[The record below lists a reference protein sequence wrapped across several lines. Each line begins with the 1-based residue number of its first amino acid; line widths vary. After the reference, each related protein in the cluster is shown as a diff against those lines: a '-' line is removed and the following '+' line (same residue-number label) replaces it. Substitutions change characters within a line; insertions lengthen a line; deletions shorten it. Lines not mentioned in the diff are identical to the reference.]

1 MGGESMDE
9 IKRYTDG
16 EWAEREKS
24 YTGQLEA
31 INLPEQPST
40 ADLLRILAQ
49 LDRLYCQ
56 ARLELCH
63 WKRRGEWVE
72 LQYRREYTKAYCEV
86 REQGKTEKDRE
97 VLVNQQ
103 LAKVQIEG
111 RPADE
116 ARYIAEHRLWFME
129 TMIDILR
136 RKYDLV
142 GVTARS
148 IHGQISF

>member
-1 MGGESMDE
+1 MDE
-9 IKRYTDG
+9 FKRYTDI
-16 EWAEREKS
+16 EWTERERS
-24 YTGQLEA
+24 YSQQIEA
-31 INLPEQPST
+31 ISLPEQPST
-40 ADLLRILAQ
+40 ADLLRTLAQ

-63 WKRRGEWVE
+63 WKRKGEQVE

-97 VLVNQQ
+97 VLVSQQ
-103 LAKVQIEG
+103 MAKILIEG

-116 ARYIAEHRLWFME
+116 ARYIAQHRLWFME

-142 GVTARS
+142 SVTARA
-148 IHGQISF
+148 IHAQISF

>member
-1 MGGESMDE
+1 MDDF
-9 IKRYTDG
+9 KRYTDV

-24 YTGQLEA
+24 YTQQIEA
-31 INLPEQPST
+31 ISLPEQPT
-40 ADLLRILAQ
+40 TVDLLRTLAQ

-72 LQYRREYTKAYCEV
+72 LQVRREYNKVYCEV

-97 VLVNQQ
+97 VLVSQQ
-103 LAKVQIEG
+103 LGKVQIEG

-116 ARYIAEHRLWFME
+116 ARYIAQHRLWFME
-129 TMIDILR
+129 TLIDILR

-142 GVTARS
+142 SVTARAM
-148 IHGQISF
+148 HAQISF

>member
-1 MGGESMDE
+1 MDE

-24 YTGQLEA
+24 YTQQLEA
-31 INLPEQPST
+31 INLPERPIS
-40 ADLLRILAQ
+40 ADLLRTLAQ

-56 ARLELCH
+56 ARMELCH

-97 VLVNQQ
+97 VLVTQQ
-103 LAKVQIEG
+103 LAKAQIEG

-116 ARYIAEHRLWFME
+116 ARHIAQHRLWFME

-136 RKYDLV
+136 RKYDLISV
-142 GVTARS
+142 ISRA
-148 IHGQISF
+148 IQAQISF